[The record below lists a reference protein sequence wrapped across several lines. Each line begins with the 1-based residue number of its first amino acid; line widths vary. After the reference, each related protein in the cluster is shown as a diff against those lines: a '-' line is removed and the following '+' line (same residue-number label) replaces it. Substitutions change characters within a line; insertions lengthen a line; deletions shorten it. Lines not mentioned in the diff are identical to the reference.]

1 MDTETTG
8 HVHQIWVSLVDHI
21 PTIGLLLGG
30 MIGSII
36 WAAKRTFATREYI
49 REMDMR
55 NEKKHEDIERQV
67 QVVSD
72 DVSWIKGYL
81 EKK

>member
-1 MDTETTG
+1 MDTETTS

>member
-1 MDTETTG
+1 MDTETTS
-8 HVHQIWVSLVDHI
+8 HLHQIATGLYDHAA
-21 PTIGLLLGG
+21 TIGLLLGG
-30 MIGSII
+30 VIGSIM